1 MNELFGSEYAD
12 AYDVLY
18 QDKDY
23 LEESQLIDRLFQTYG
38 NGPVRTVLDVGC
50 GTGNHGLWLAQRGYD
65 VVGVDRSAGMVES
78 ARMKAVSRQ
87 IDGTANFYQA
97 DIHSFQAE
105 QSFDASLMMFAV
117 VGDQLE

>member
-38 NGPVRTVLDVGC
+38 NGPVRTVLDLGC
-50 GTGNHGLWLAQRGYD
+50 GAGIHGLWLAQRGYE
-65 VVGVDRSAGMVES
+65 VVGVDRSAGMLEC
-78 ARMKAVSRQ
+78 AGERAVRRK
-87 IDGTANFYQA
+87 IDGKGDFYQES
-97 DIHSFQAE
+97 IRSFE
-105 QSFDASLMMFAV
+105 VEECFDASIM
-117 VGDQLE
+117 